1 MRDTNSIWKKKD
13 EQWVEIR
20 RQQMSDKKKQKLE
33 EEAKRKE
40 QKAKEEENRRKRRS
54 EQKDEE
60 DMLTAESKQRIILQ
74 GSGNLLKEAESR
86 LSEAILLADMD
97 KISIA
102 HGLLEVARQR
112 MDSATTSL
120 ADIAV
125 KRKACFDKKKSERNG
140 ESSADKTK
148 KQKKH

>member
-1 MRDTNSIWKKKD
+1 
-13 EQWVEIR
+13 
-20 RQQMSDKKKQKLE
+20 
-33 EEAKRKE
+33 
-40 QKAKEEENRRKRRS
+40 
-54 EQKDEE
+54 
-60 DMLTAESKQRIILQ
+60 
-74 GSGNLLKEAESR
+74 
-86 LSEAILLADMD
+86 MD

-102 HGLLEVARQR
+102 HGVLEVARQR

-125 KRKACFDKKKSERNG
+125 KRKACFDKKKSERNS